1 MVHMTIQEQENRE
14 LKPKQRLDVRKLLCP
29 LPVIKTQ
36 NAVNELDP
44 GDLLTI
50 IATDPG
56 TLEDIPTWSRING
69 HKVLR
74 TEEVGREIIFLLEV
88 GIEQI

>member
-1 MVHMTIQEQENRE
+1 MTTQKEQEQEHD
-14 LKPKQRLDVRKLLCP
+14 KPQQQLDVRRLLCP

-36 NAVNELDP
+36 NAVKELAP
-44 GDLLTI
+44 GDRLSV

-69 HKVLR
+69 HKILSI
-74 TEEVGREIIFLLEV
+74 EETDREIIFILEV
-88 GIEQI
+88 GEE